1 MDFTPTKKQG
11 EIINGIVDDLILI
24 LQCHNRASQNI
35 NNLLS
40 LDDEMPEEIINIFK
54 SILLQLNDMDSIDST
69 FLNS

>member
-24 LQCHNRASQNI
+24 LQCHNRAGQNI